1 MIKDNENITKTI
13 SLDEIGTSLSDGSIG
28 IEKECLRV
36 NKSSIAQTDHF
47 HALGSSLCNKFITTD
62 FSESLLEFV
71 TPPVND
77 KDQALDFLDNIH
89 HFVTQKIEDEY
100 LWPLSM
106 PPLINSASDIN
117 IAKYGT
123 SNEALFK
130 MTYRSGL
137 SGRYGRLMQ
146 AIAGIHFN
154 YSLPQTFWEKIQYF
168 FPEMNEKD
176 ITSKIYFRTLRN
188 IQRMNWLILYLFGA
202 SPIVSKNFVNTNS
215 KDKFIKFKD
224 YYYLPYATSLRMSDL
239 GYQNFN
245 QSNLNISLDSL
256 DKYTDDL
263 NIATSTKLLVT
274 QQIKDL
280 QSHFSQ
286 INSNTLQIE
295 DEYYAVARPKSNVV
309 SNERPI
315 SKLINHGVDYIELR
329 SIDLNP
335 FSSKGIEIDTI
346 EFLEVFLI
354 YCTLKSSPALS
365 KDELKESKHNDLLV
379 AKNGRKE
386 SLILRRNKKNISL
399 KDWGNEIFDE
409 MFSFISILGNKG
421 SLLNRYK
428 RCIQYPELTI
438 SESFLNRVLEDN
450 VNFNTIGYK
459 IAKKNK
465 KKYLNL
471 HPSKNIYWEILQEE
485 VDRSINR
492 QSRLEADDNKSFEEY
507 VKSYFSY

>member
-13 SLDEIGTSLSDGSIG
+13 SLDEIGTSLSDGGIG

-36 NKSSIAQTDHF
+36 NKSSISQNDHF
-47 HALGSSLCNKFITTD
+47 HALGSSLCNQYITTD
-62 FSESLLEFV
+62 FSESLLEFI

-77 KDQALDFLDNIH
+77 KNQALDFLDNIH

-106 PPLINSASDIN
+106 PPFINSESDIN

-130 MTYRSGL
+130 MTYRKGL
-137 SGRYGRLMQ
+137 SNRFGRLMQ

-154 YSLPQTFWEKIQYF
+154 YSLPQTFWNKIQYL

-176 ITSKIYFRTLRN
+176 IKSKIYFRTLRN
-188 IQRMNWLILYLFGA
+188 TQRMNWMILYLFGA
-202 SPIVSKNFVNTNS
+202 SPIVSKNFVNS
-215 KDKFIKFKD
+215 KDEFIKFRD

-256 DKYTDDL
+256 KKYTDDL
-263 NIATSTKLLVT
+263 NIATSTKSLVT
-274 QQIKDL
+274 EQIREL
-280 QSHFSQ
+280 QKNFSQ
-286 INSNTLQIE
+286 INSNILQIE
-295 DEYYAVARPKSNVV
+295 DEYYAVVRPKSNVV

-315 SKLINHGVDYIELR
+315 AKLINHGVDYIELR

-335 FSSKGIEIDTI
+335 FSRKGIDSDTI
-346 EFLEVFLI
+346 EFLEMFLI
-354 YCTLKSSPALS
+354 YCTLKSSPQLS

-379 AKNGRKE
+379 ARNGRKE
-386 SLILRRNKKNISL
+386 GLMLRRNKKNISL

-409 MFSFISILGNKG
+409 MFSFISILGNKK
-421 SLLNRYK
+421 SILNRYK
-428 RCIQYPELTI
+428 EFIQDSELTI
-438 SESFLNRVLEDN
+438 SESFLNRALEEN
-450 VNFNTIGYK
+450 TNFNIIGYQ

-465 KKYLNL
+465 KHYLNL
-471 HPSKNIYWEILQEE
+471 HASENIYWEILQSEA
-485 VDRSINR
+485 DSSINR